1 MWLLGL
7 IADMVSYLLL
17 VMVGVGIFIWGGG
30 VECGERNYNSNP
42 YNLCNS

>member
-30 VECGERNYNSNP
+30 FGVAILMIVNKLYF
-42 YNLCNS
+42 

>member
-30 VECGERNYNSNP
+30 VECGERNYNSNTH
-42 YNLCNS
+42 NLCNS